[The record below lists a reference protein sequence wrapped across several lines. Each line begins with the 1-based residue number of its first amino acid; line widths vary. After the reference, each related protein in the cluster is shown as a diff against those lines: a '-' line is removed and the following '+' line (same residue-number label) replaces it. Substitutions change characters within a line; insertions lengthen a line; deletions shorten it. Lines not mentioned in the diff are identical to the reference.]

1 MKKIIIYIQ
10 IALVSLL
17 TGACDDFLD
26 REPLSSIAPE
36 QYLNDE
42 AQLAAYLNGLY
53 PAVLFSHTSNTDG
66 NWYGTFGMDTHTD
79 NMAALGFSG
88 IFAPGYVRVG
98 ADGGAWDF
106 GAIRSC
112 NYFLNRALPDWK
124 AGKITGGPE
133 NIRHYIGEMY
143 FLRAEIY
150 FSKLKELGDF
160 PIIRH
165 TLPDDMQALTEASK
179 RAPRNEVA
187 RFILADLDSAILLM
201 KDVAPGNM
209 KTRLNKHCA
218 WLLKSRAALYEG
230 TWLKYFKG
238 TAFVP
243 NGPGWPGKAKDY
255 NGDYHYPSG
264 SIDSEINFFLETAMS
279 AAQIV
284 ADQVML
290 TPNTKLLRQAEAEPK
305 NPYFDMFG
313 DTDMSGYSEA
323 LLWRQ
328 YSKSLGVTHGVPI
341 AVSRGGHSCG
351 ITRGLVD
358 AFLMENGLPIY
369 ASNSF
374 YAGDNYIADVRKN
387 RDNRLFLFLKEPGQK
402 NVLFSSDP
410 SVASYLTVDEL
421 YPRIKENN
429 TDGYNTG
436 YAFRKGGNFDNA
448 QGGNHQCFTGSL
460 IYRAAEAYLNYMEA
474 CYERYGALNAA
485 AQNYWVQIRDRAGV
499 STDFQKTINNT
510 VVAREALNDWGAY
523 SAGNQVDA
531 TLYNIRRERRC
542 ELVGEGMLRSA
553 DIRRWR
559 ALDQL
564 IETPYHIEGF
574 KLWGPM
580 AGWYTG
586 LTYGE
591 SNPNS
596 LVSSPTRSDYLRP
609 YEKSAISLVYEG
621 YRWHMAH
628 YLSPIAYDH
637 FLITSGSGGN
647 VANSPVYQNP
657 GWPVTA
663 NGVPE
668 GVVVE

>member
-1 MKKIIIYIQ
+1 MKRIIFYIP

-17 TGACDDFLD
+17 MSACDDFLD

-42 AQLAAYLNGLY
+42 AQLVAYLNGLY
-53 PAVLFSHTSNTDG
+53 PAVLLSHTSNTDG
-66 NWYGTFGMDTHTD
+66 NWYGTFAMDAHTD
-79 NMAALGFSG
+79 NMAALGYSG
-88 IFAPGYVRVG
+88 AFAPGYFRVG
-98 ADGGAWDF
+98 ESGGSWDF
-106 GAIRSC
+106 ATIRSC
-112 NYFLNRALPDWK
+112 NYFLDKTLPDWK
-124 AGKITGGPE
+124 AGKITGGSE
-133 NIRHYIGEMY
+133 NIQHYIGEVY
-143 FLRAEIY
+143 FLRAETY
-150 FSKLKELGDF
+150 FSKLKDLGDF

-165 TLPDDMQALTEASK
+165 TLPDEMQALTEASK
-179 RAPRNEVA
+179 RAPHNEVA
-187 RFILADLDSAILLM
+187 RFIIADLDSAIVLM

-218 WLLKSRAALYEG
+218 YLLKSRVALYEG

-255 NGDYHYPSG
+255 NANYNYPSG
-264 SIDSEINFFLETAMS
+264 DIDSEINFFLETAMS
-279 AAQIV
+279 AAKVV
-284 ADQVML
+284 ADQVVL
-290 TPNTKLLRQAEAEPK
+290 TPNTKLLRQAESEPK

-313 DTDMSGYSEA
+313 DVDMSGYSEV

-328 YSKSLGVTHGVPI
+328 YSKSMGVTHGVPI
-341 AVSRGGHSCG
+341 AVSQGGQGRG

-369 ASNSF
+369 ASNSS
-374 YAGDNYIADVRKN
+374 YAGDDYIADVRKN

-402 NVLFSSDP
+402 NYFFMSDQSGSSYMMPDEPDP
-410 SVASYLTVDEL
+410 K
-421 YPRIKENN
+421 IKEN
-429 TDGYNTG
+429 DYNTG
-436 YAFRKGGNFDNA
+436 YAFRKGGNFDGA
-448 QGGNHQCFTGSL
+448 QGSTNYGCYTGSL

-474 CYERYGALNAA
+474 CYERSGSLDAT

-499 STDFQKTINNT
+499 NSDFQRTINNT
-510 VVAREALNDWGAY
+510 DVSREALNDWGAY
-523 SAGNQVDA
+523 SAGNPVDA

-542 ELVGEGMLRSA
+542 ELVGEGMLRIM
-553 DIRRWR
+553 DLKRWR
-559 ALDQL
+559 ALDQM

-586 LTYGE
+586 LTYGAD
-591 SNPNS
+591 NPSS
-596 LVSSPTRSDYLRP
+596 LVSDPALSDYLRP
-609 YEKSAISLVYEG
+609 YEKFSSHLMYEG
-621 YRWHMAH
+621 YRWHLAH
-628 YLSPIAYDH
+628 YLSPVAYQH

-647 VANSPVYQNP
+647 VENSPIYQNP

-663 NGVPE
+663 NGLPE
-668 GVVVE
+668 GVTVE

>member
-1 MKKIIIYIQ
+1 
-10 IALVSLL
+10 
-17 TGACDDFLD
+17 
-26 REPLSSIAPE
+26 LSSIAPE

-42 AQLAAYLNGLY
+42 AQLVAYLNGLY
-53 PAVLFSHTSNTDG
+53 PSVLLSHSSNTDG
-66 NWYGTFGMDTHTD
+66 NWYGTFGMDTQTD
-79 NMAALGFSG
+79 NMASLGGSSM
-88 IFAPGYVRVG
+88 FAPGYIRVE
-98 ADGGAWDF
+98 ASGGSWDF
-106 GAIRSC
+106 TTIRSC
-112 NYFLNRALPDWK
+112 NYFLNKVLPDWE
-124 AGKITGGPE
+124 AGKITGGSE
-133 NIRHYIGEMY
+133 NISHYIGEMY
-143 FLRAEIY
+143 FLRAETY
-150 FSKLKELGDF
+150 FSKLKDLGDF

-187 RFILADLDSAILLM
+187 RFIISDLDSAIVLM

-218 WLLKSRAALYEG
+218 YLLKSRVALYEG

-243 NGPGWPGKAKDY
+243 NGPGWPGKTKDY
-255 NGDYHYPSG
+255 NANYNYPSG
-264 SIDSEINFFLETAMS
+264 DIDSEINFFLETAMS

-284 ADQVML
+284 ADQVIL
-290 TPNTKLLRQAEAEPK
+290 TPNTKLLRQAENEPK

-313 DTDMSGYSEA
+313 DVNMSGYSEV

-328 YSKSLGVTHGVPI
+328 YSKSMGVTHNVSI
-341 AVSRGGHSCG
+341 AASGGGHSRG

-358 AFLMENGLPIY
+358 AFLMENGLPVY

-374 YAGDNYIADVRKN
+374 YAGDDYIADVRKN
-387 RDNRLFLFLKEPGQK
+387 RDNRLFLFLKEPGQQ
-402 NVLFSSDP
+402 NYFFTSDP
-410 SVASYLTVDEL
+410 STGSYMTKEEP

-436 YAFRKGGNFDNA
+436 YAFRKGGNFDGA
-448 QGGNHQCFTGSL
+448 QGANNVSFTGSL
-460 IYRAAEAYLNYMEA
+460 IYRAAEAYLNYIEA
-474 CYERYGALNAA
+474 CYERYGTLDATAK
-485 AQNYWVQIRDRAGV
+485 NYWVQIRDRAGV
-499 STDFQKTINNT
+499 NNDFQKTINNT
-510 VVAREALNDWGAY
+510 NMSQEAPNDWGAY
-523 SAGNQVDA
+523 SAGSLVDA

-542 ELVGEGMLRSA
+542 ELVGEGMLRNM

-580 AGWYTG
+580 QQWYTG

-591 SNPNS
+591 SNPNA
-596 LVSSPTRSDYLRP
+596 LVSSPTRSIYLRP
-609 YEKSAISLVYEG
+609 YEKYASHLLYEG
-621 YRWHMAH
+621 YRWHLAH
-628 YLSPIAYDH
+628 YLSPVAYNH
-637 FLITSGSGGN
+637 FLFSSGSGGN
-647 VANSPVYQNP
+647 VENSPIYQNP
-657 GWPVTA
+657 GWPITA
-663 NGVPE
+663 NGLPE

>member
-10 IALVSLL
+10 IALAALL
-17 TGACDDFLD
+17 TGACDKFLD

-42 AQLAAYLNGLY
+42 TQLAAYLNGLY

-66 NWYGTFGMDTHTD
+66 EWYGTFGMDKHTD
-79 NMAALGFSG
+79 NMAGLGPSG
-88 IFAPGYVRVG
+88 IFAPGNFRVG
-98 ADGGAWDF
+98 ASGGSWDF
-106 GAIRSC
+106 TNIRSC
-112 NYFLNRALPDWK
+112 NYFLNRVVPDWA
-124 AGKITGGPE
+124 AGKITGSPE

-143 FLRAEIY
+143 FLRAETY

-187 RFILADLDSAILLM
+187 RFILADLDSAIVLL
-201 KDVAPGNM
+201 KEVAPGNM

-218 WLLKSRAALYEG
+218 YLLKSRVALFEG

-255 NGDYHYPSG
+255 NANYAYPSG
-264 SIDSEINFFLETAMS
+264 DIDSEINFFLETAMS
-279 AAQIV
+279 AAQVV
-284 ADQVML
+284 ADQVAL

-313 DTDMSGYSEA
+313 DVDMSGYPEV

-328 YSKSLGVTHGVPI
+328 YSKSMGVTHGVPI

-369 ASNSF
+369 AANSF
-374 YAGDNYIADVRKN
+374 YAGDDYIADVRTN

-402 NVLFSSDP
+402 NYFFTSDP
-410 SVASYLTVDEL
+410 SVANYMTQDEP
-421 YPRIKENN
+421 YPLIKMNN

-436 YAFRKGGNFDNA
+436 YAFRKGGSFDGA
-448 QGGNHQCFTGSL
+448 QGGNGQCYIGSL

-474 CYERYGALNAA
+474 YYERYGSLDAT
-485 AQNYWVQIRDRAGV
+485 AQNYWVQIRSRAGV
-499 STDFQKTINNT
+499 NTDFQKTISNT
-510 VVAREALNDWGAY
+510 DLSREALNDWGAK
-523 SAGNQVDA
+523 SAGQPVDA

-542 ELVGEGMLRSA
+542 ELVGEGMLRIM

-559 ALDQL
+559 ALDQM

-591 SNPNS
+591 NDPNA

-609 YEKSAISLVYEG
+609 YEKYASALLYEG
-621 YRWHMAH
+621 YRWHLAH
-628 YLSPIAYDH
+628 YLTPIAYEH

-647 VANSPVYQNP
+647 VDNSPIYQNP

-663 NGVPE
+663 NGLPE
-668 GVVVE
+668 GVTGE